1 MSVKYHQI
9 NHDKLRAF
17 FRGLLFVF
25 LFAFATS
32 AKAQQPVFKQGDKVC
47 FVGNSITYNGGFFH
61 QIALY
66 YATRYP
72 DMKLDIINCG
82 VPGNVAAQVIARM
95 DSDILVNKPTVAVV
109 KLGMNDVDK
118 TLYTTQAATQPDI
131 ALKRQKALDTY
142 RKNYEIVINILL
154 KNNCRVILQTPTIY
168 DETAALKDV
177 RLPGRNGALEKCV
190 GYVKELGAKYGL
202 KVVDY
207 WSLMNEVNKK
217 YQETD
222 STRTI
227 IGADR
232 VHPGPVGHF
241 IMAYEFLRST
251 GAKPLVSSVALD
263 AGHPAKGNAVNGA
276 ISEIKADETK
286 VSFNWKENALPFPV
300 AKDAQPALALVPFI
314 KALNQE
320 VLKVADLKP
329 GNYHVLID
337 GKPAGVFSNTQLSEG
352 IDLSQN
358 IATPQYIQAGKILK
372 LFQQYWQLEN
382 KARYLRA
389 IEAGR
394 MSARNYSVAGAE
406 DFFRT
411 KIAAIKDTSSVTY
424 KNLIAFQKDYMPAKK
439 QQAETV
445 AKMQQLHDAIY
456 TENKPTVHRFEI
468 VKQ

>member
-1 MSVKYHQI
+1 MLKRLITLLLIAGSCAVFAQEP
-9 NHDKLRAF
+9 AF
-17 FRGLLFVF
+17 
-25 LFAFATS
+25 
-32 AKAQQPVFKQGDKVC
+32 KNGDKVC
-47 FVGNSITYNGGFFH
+47 FIGNSITYNGGFFH
-61 QIALY
+61 QVALY

-82 VPGNVAAQVIARM
+82 VPGNVAAQVISRM
-95 DSDILVNKPTVAVV
+95 DSDILVNRPTVAVV

-118 TLYTTQAATQPDI
+118 TLYTAQVAAQQDI
-131 ALKRQKALDTY
+131 AQKRQQALDTY
-142 RKNYEIVINILL
+142 RKNYEVIINILL
-154 KNNCRVILQTPTIY
+154 KYNCRVILQTPTIY

-177 RLPGRNGALEKCV
+177 KLPGRNGALKICAR
-190 GYVKELGAKYGL
+190 YVKELGAKYGL

-207 WSLMNEVNKK
+207 WSVMNEVNKK

-232 VHPGPVGHF
+232 VHPGAIGHF

-251 GAKPLVSSVALD
+251 EPKTLISSLVLD
-263 AGHPAKGNAVNGA
+263 AGHPAKSIVVNG
-276 ISEIKADETK
+276 SVSDVKAGDEK
-286 VSFNWKENALPFPV
+286 ISFNWKENALPFPV

-314 KALNQE
+314 TTLNQE
-320 VLKVADLKP
+320 TLKISDLKP
-329 GNYHVLID
+329 GNYHVSID

-352 IDLSQN
+352 VDLAQN
-358 IATPQYIQAGKILK
+358 TATPQYIQSAKILK
-372 LFQQYWQLEN
+372 LFQQYWQMES

-411 KIAAIKDTSSVTY
+411 KLAAIKDTTSAAY
-424 KNLIAFQKDYMPAKK
+424 KNLITFQKDYMPAKR
-439 QQAETV
+439 QQAETI
-445 AKMQQLHDAIY
+445 AKMLELHNTIY
-456 TENKPTVHRFEI
+456 AENKPVAHRFEI